1 MIASHQNRKVQ
12 RLKVS
17 SLIREGDK
25 DSINRPDR
33 KIIVDNFLMEYN
45 DRDLQWTFNSS
56 TGWLMLE
63 VKFDKEVMK
72 READDFLQ
80 RAINVIT
87 FGEV

>member
-1 MIASHQNRKVQ
+1 MIPSHQNRKVQ

-25 DSINRPDR
+25 NSINLPDR
-33 KIIVDNFLMEYN
+33 KMIVDNFLMEYN
-45 DRDLQWTFNSS
+45 DRDLQWSFNKS

-72 READDFLQ
+72 KEADDFLQ